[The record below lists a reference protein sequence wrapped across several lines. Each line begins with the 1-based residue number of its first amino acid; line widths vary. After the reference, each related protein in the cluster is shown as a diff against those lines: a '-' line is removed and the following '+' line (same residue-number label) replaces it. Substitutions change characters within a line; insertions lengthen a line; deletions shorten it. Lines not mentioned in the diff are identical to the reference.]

1 MKLSII
7 IPVYNEERTIQEE
20 LRRVRA
26 VDIEKEIVVVDDGST
41 DRTPDLLDRDA
52 GPLIVHHA
60 EVNRGKG
67 AAIRTGIG
75 YVSGDIVI
83 IQDADLELDPAEYP
97 RLVRPILEGRSQVVY
112 GSRFRSRNRGVP
124 SLTMLANKLLV
135 GFANLLYGSTL
146 TDMETAYK
154 VFRRE
159 VLKSVPLRCVG
170 FEFEPE
176 VTAKLLRRKYRIVE
190 VPITYCPR
198 SREEGKKI
206 RWVDALRAIWALLRY
221 RFFD

>member
-7 IPVYNEERTIQEE
+7 IPVYNEERTIQEV